1 MAVPLTAV
9 VSIALDRRLAE
20 PASEH
25 AEHGEGHGEHSSE
38 APEEHAGDA
47 HEEHAAGRLKL
58 TDEARKNA
66 GIVSTKAVSGAVDVT
81 LLLPAEVAL
90 NEDKLAHVSPRVGGT
105 VREVKKQLGD
115 VVKKGDVL
123 AILDSKELAEL
134 SGHARAAQE
143 RLKLARSNF
152 ERIDKLY
159 QEKIVPEKEHLAS
172 KRELAE
178 AQIDVE
184 STSQM
189 LASSG
194 TGSAGRYSLVAP
206 LDGTIIEKHASVGE
220 VLKDDTRVFVI
231 ADLSTVWVDITVYA
245 KDLAKVGVGQ
255 SVTVRADG
263 LEKTLLGTISFVG
276 AIARTEARAAQ
287 ARVVLQNPDGKLKP
301 GLFVTAAV
309 GIERVEARV
318 VIPDEAVQ
326 KIDGA
331 SVVFVEEGGELEAR
345 KVRTGRTGASGS
357 EPRLF
362 VEILEGLEPGE
373 TFVDKG
379 SFILKAELGKGSAGH
394 EH

>member
-1 MAVPLTAV
+1 MLF
-9 VSIALDRRLAE
+9 
-20 PASEH
+20 
-25 AEHGEGHGEHSSE
+25 
-38 APEEHAGDA
+38 
-47 HEEHAAGRLKL
+47 
-58 TDEARKNA
+58 
-66 GIVSTKAVSGAVDVT
+66 
-81 LLLPAEVAL
+81 
-90 NEDKLAHVSPRVGGT
+90 
-105 VREVKKQLGD
+105 
-115 VVKKGDVL
+115 
-123 AILDSKELAEL
+123 
-134 SGHARAAQE
+134 
-143 RLKLARSNF
+143 RS
-152 ERIDKLY
+152 
-159 QEKIVPEKEHLAS
+159 
-172 KRELAE
+172 
-178 AQIDVE
+178 
-184 STSQM
+184 
-189 LASSG
+189 
-194 TGSAGRYSLVAP
+194 
-206 LDGTIIEKHASVGE
+206 
-220 VLKDDTRVFVI
+220 
-231 ADLSTVWVDITVYA
+231 
-245 KDLAKVGVGQ
+245 DLAKVGVGQ